1 MLYQI
6 LFILVGIIAILIVFE
21 RFHNK
26 KISVQTLLLWVV
38 LWVLLIIFAIT
49 PDAASFL
56 AIFFGMGRGLD
67 LVIIFGII
75 GAYYLLFR
83 LYLKLEKID
92 QNITELVQNIAI
104 ELEEKDEDEDNE
116 N

>member
-1 MLYQI
+1 M
-6 LFILVGIIAILIVFE
+6 FE

-26 KISVQTLLLWVV
+26 KISIQTLLLWVI
-38 LWVLLIIFAIT
+38 LWILLIIFAIT
-49 PDAASFL
+49 PDSTAFL
-56 AIFFGMGRGLD
+56 AKLFGIGRGLD
-67 LVIIFGII
+67 LIMIFGII

-92 QNITELVQNIAI
+92 QNITELVQNIAM
-104 ELEEKDEDEDNE
+104 ELEEKDEDNE